1 MVLNEVPLCA
11 NHHITSNRTTQR
23 VITFEIT
30 RNYFEITRSFG
41 RHNT

>member
-30 RNYFEITRSFG
+30 RNYFEISR
-41 RHNT
+41 RLCPYNV